1 MQFKVVSIL
10 QNILVHSHG
19 YLCANLAGK
28 HNTRTIKIFSPYQL
42 RLMPQTA
49 SHTSFYMHPWHNTQH
64 MCTSDQSMLVL
75 GFIIT
80 RVENIINKLGVNQL
94 CLARF
99 MPTFNLQIIQL
110 DCISVIYVNKK
121 HLPHF
126 IISKLTDVYG
136 KKRGIHHHFFF
147 QFLTH
152 ARFKPIKYCQKFT
165 CRSNLSHKISE
176 NKS

>member
-1 MQFKVVSIL
+1 MVSIL
-10 QNILVHSHG
+10 QNFLVGRHG
-19 YLCANLAGK
+19 YLYANLAGK

-42 RLMPQTA
+42 KLMPQTA
-49 SHTSFYMHPWHNTQH
+49 AHTSFYMHPWHNTQH
-64 MCTSDQSMLVL
+64 MCTSDQSMLEMDSV
-75 GFIIT
+75 II
-80 RVENIINKLGVNQL
+80 RVEKIINKLGVNQL
-94 CLARF
+94 CLVRF
-99 MPTFNLQIIQL
+99 TNLQIIQL

-165 CRSNLSHKISE
+165 CRSNLLHKVYE